1 MIKKSSI
8 AIVLVTICFAGC
20 YYDKEDLVY
29 PRQTTT
35 STTTT
40 TTPCDTTTVK
50 YSVDIKNILTQNCYA
65 CHSGTAVNG
74 GGFKYDVYPGQL
86 VAKALSGALVGAITH
101 SPGFSAM
108 PKGGGKLSDCDI
120 AKIRTWV
127 RNGAPN
133 N

>member
-1 MIKKSSI
+1 MIKKSSM
-8 AIVLVTICFAGC
+8 AIVLVAICFSGC
-20 YYDKEDLVY
+20 YYDKEELVY

-35 STTTT
+35 TTNNATR
-40 TTPCDTTTVK
+40 CDTTAVR
-50 YSVDIKNILTQNCYA
+50 YSVDIVNILTENCYA
-65 CHSGTAVNG
+65 CHSGTATSG
-74 GGFKYDVYPGQL
+74 GRVVLDVYPGNL
-86 VAKALSGALVGAITH
+86 VQKALSGALVGTITH

-108 PKGGGKLSDCDI
+108 PKGGIKISDCNI

>member
-1 MIKKSSI
+1 MSKKSSI
-8 AIVLVTICFAGC
+8 AVILISVCFAGC

-35 STTTT
+35 TTTT
-40 TTPCDTTTVK
+40 TSCDTTAVK
-50 YSVDIKNILTQNCYA
+50 YSVDIKNILSTNCYA
-65 CHSGTAVNG
+65 CHSGTATNG
-74 GGFKYDVYPGQL
+74 GGFKFDVYPGNL
-86 VAKALSGALVGAITH
+86 VAKALSGALVGSITH
-101 SPGFSAM
+101 SPGFSPM

>member
-1 MIKKSSI
+1 MSKKRSI
-8 AIVLVTICFAGC
+8 TIILVAVCFAGC

-35 STTTT
+35 TSTTTS
-40 TTPCDTTTVK
+40 CDTTAVK
-50 YSVDIKNILTQNCYA
+50 YSLDVKNILSTNCYA
-65 CHSGTAVNG
+65 CHSGTAANG
-74 GGFKYDVYPGQL
+74 GGFKFDVYPGNL
-86 VAKALSGALVGAITH
+86 VPKALSGALVGTITH
-101 SPGFSAM
+101 SPGFSPM